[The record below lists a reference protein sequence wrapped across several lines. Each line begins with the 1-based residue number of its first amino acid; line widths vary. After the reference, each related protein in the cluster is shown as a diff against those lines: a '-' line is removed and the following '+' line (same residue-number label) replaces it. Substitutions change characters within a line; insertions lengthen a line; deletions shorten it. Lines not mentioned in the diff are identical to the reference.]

1 MPLEKGGGK
10 KGVMAFQFKQPENM
24 QEALALLAE
33 YGDEAKIIAGGSALV
48 LMLQQ
53 KLLDPKILISLNRVA
68 ELDYERDDSQGLHL
82 GAMVGLSHLE
92 KSTRIKDEYRGL
104 ALACGEVG
112 NIRVRNQAT
121 LGGNLAE
128 ADYASDPPAMLLAL
142 DASVSATGPKGRR
155 DIPISEF
162 FLGFYTTAL
171 EPDEILT
178 GISIPPLPHGGR
190 STYLKFRSRSSEDR
204 PLVGVGA
211 VAMFDDQ
218 VCRELRLA
226 VGAACETPQRIA
238 DLEDLA
244 RGESLSEELITEIA
258 EGYANNIETL
268 DDLRGS
274 AWYRKQMIRVNV
286 TRTLRQISAPPLEKG
301 SEVRDGNW

>member
-1 MPLEKGGGK
+1 M
-10 KGVMAFQFKQPENM
+10 VFQFEQPENM

-53 KLLDPKILISLNRVA
+53 KLLDPKILISLKKVA
-68 ELDYERDDSQGLHL
+68 ELVYERDDGEGLQL
-82 GAMVGLSHLE
+82 GAMVGLSHLA
-92 KSTRIKDEYRGL
+92 KSTRIKGEYQGL

-112 NIRVRNQAT
+112 NVRVRNQAT

-142 DASVSATGPKGRR
+142 DASVTAAGPNGRR

-171 EPDEILT
+171 EADEILT
-178 GISIPPLPHGGR
+178 GVSIPPLATGGR

-204 PLVGVGA
+204 PLVGVA
-211 VAMFDDQ
+211 AAAAFDGP

-238 DLEDLA
+238 ALEELA
-244 RGESLSEELITEIA
+244 RGQSLSEELTAEIA
-258 EGYANNIETL
+258 EGYAKSMETL
-268 DDLRGS
+268 EDLRGS

-286 TRTLRQISAPPLEKG
+286 SRALRQISTPPVEKG
-301 SEVRDGNW
+301 SEVHDGNW

>member
-1 MPLEKGGGK
+1 M
-10 KGVMAFQFKQPENM
+10 VFQFEQPENM

-53 KLLDPKILISLNRVA
+53 KLLDPKILISLKKVA
-68 ELDYERDDSQGLHL
+68 ELDYERDDAEGLQL
-82 GAMVGLSHLE
+82 GAMVGLGHLE
-92 KSTRIKDEYRGL
+92 KSARIKSEYQGL

-112 NIRVRNQAT
+112 NVRVRNQAT

-142 DASVSATGPKGRR
+142 DASVTAAGPNGRR
-155 DIPISEF
+155 NIPISEF

-171 EPDEILT
+171 EADEILT
-178 GISIPPLPHGGR
+178 GISIPPLPEGGR

-204 PLVGVGA
+204 PLVGVAAAA
-211 VAMFDDQ
+211 VFDEQ
-218 VCRELRLA
+218 VCRGLRLA

-238 DLEDLA
+238 DVENLA
-244 RGESLSEELITEIA
+244 RGECLSAELIKEIG
-258 EGYANNIETL
+258 EGYANSIETL
-268 DDLRGS
+268 YDLRGS

-286 TRTLRQISAPPLEKG
+286 SRALRQISAPRLEKG